1 MLEIIHV
8 VVHIIMKQNVYLLT
22 GMDRWMDSYYYL
34 NARRSA
40 FIHQAM
46 VSEFGLESQLDLAWL
61 VWYVGGYLIQTRITR
76 AYTSWAQIL
85 RKIGSSTWYQ
95 SSD

>member
-8 VVHIIMKQNVYLLT
+8 VVHIIMKQTVYLLT

-34 NARRSA
+34 NARRNA

-46 VSEFGLESQLDLAWL
+46 VSEFGLVGL
-61 VWYVGGYLIQTRITR
+61 VGRGV
-76 AYTSWAQIL
+76 
-85 RKIGSSTWYQ
+85 
-95 SSD
+95 SDSNPNY